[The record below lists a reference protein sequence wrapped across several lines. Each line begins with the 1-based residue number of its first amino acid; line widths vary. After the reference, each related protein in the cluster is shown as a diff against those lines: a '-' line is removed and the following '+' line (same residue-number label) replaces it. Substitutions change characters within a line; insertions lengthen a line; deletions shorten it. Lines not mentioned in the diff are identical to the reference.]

1 MSHAKPTPAEQTAF
15 RALLGQIVEAGGER
29 GLFAKDLAVR
39 AGTTPET
46 LSRMKKRGTGDFTVL
61 DRMARMV
68 GLRLTLAVN
77 HETLDKIQRG
87 EFFDD

>member
-1 MSHAKPTPAEQTAF
+1 MSHAKPTATEEAAF
-15 RALLGQIVEAGGER
+15 RALVEQIVDAGAER

-46 LSRMKKRGTGDFTVL
+46 LSRMKKRGTGDFLIL

-68 GLRLTLAVN
+68 GLRLSLVPN
-77 HETLDKIQRG
+77 QETLDKIQRG

>member
-1 MSHAKPTPAEQTAF
+1 MSQIRPTPAEQAAF
-15 RALLGQIVEAGGER
+15 RTLLERIIGAGAER

-46 LSRMKKRGTGDFTVL
+46 LSRMKKRGTGDFAVV
-61 DRMARMV
+61 DRMARIV
-68 GLRLTLAVN
+68 GLRLTLAAN
-77 HETLDKIQRG
+77 HDTLDKIQRG

>member
-1 MSHAKPTPAEQTAF
+1 MGHLKPTAAEQSAF
-15 RALLGQIVEAGGER
+15 RALMAQILGAAAER
-29 GLFAKDLAVR
+29 QLLAKDLAVR

-46 LSRMKKRGTGDFTVL
+46 LSRMKKRGNGDFVLL

-68 GLRLTLAVN
+68 GLRLTLTSN
-77 HETLDKIQRG
+77 QETLEKIQRG